1 MDWYLVRSKPR
12 QECIAEM
19 NLHRWDVET
28 FCPQLKQTKRI
39 RGKKRTVIIPL
50 FPGYLFSKFDLYT
63 EYRKV
68 AYAHGVAGVVMFGAT
83 PAKVDEEIVESIRA
97 RMHDGIVSLSSSK
110 LIPGQPVRIQ
120 EGPFKGLLA
129 VFEREL
135 TGTQRVALLLKN
147 VTYGARVVIDREWV
161 SQVGQTSQI

>member
-12 QECIAEM
+12 QEHIAEM
-19 NLHRWDVET
+19 NLQRWGVET

-39 RGKKRTVIIPL
+39 RGKKQTVFTPL

-68 AYAHGVAGVVMFGAT
+68 AYAHGVANVVMFGT
-83 PAKVDEEIVESIRA
+83 IPAKVDEEIVETIRA
-97 RMHDGIVSLSSSK
+97 RTHEGFVQLSPLSFIS
-110 LIPGQPVRIQ
+110 GQTVQIQ
-120 EGPFKGLLA
+120 EGPLKGLLA

-147 VTYGARVVIDREWV
+147 VSYTARVIIEREMV
-161 SQVGQTSQI
+161 SQVGQT